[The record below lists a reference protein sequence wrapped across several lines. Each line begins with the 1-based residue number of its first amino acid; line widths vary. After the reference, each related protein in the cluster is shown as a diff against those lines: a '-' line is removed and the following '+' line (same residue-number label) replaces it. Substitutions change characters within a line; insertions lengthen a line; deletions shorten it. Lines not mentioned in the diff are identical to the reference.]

1 MVQRVAIV
9 GAGPGGLAASM
20 LLAARGLAVDVY
32 ETGSRVGGRTQTW
45 EQDGYRFDLG
55 PTFFLYPRV
64 LEEIFEACGF
74 QLRDEVELVQL
85 APQYRLAFEGRGHI
99 DATPD
104 IDSMERQ
111 IAALAPGQE
120 GGFARFLEDN
130 KRKLARARPILE
142 RAFPGIRSVF
152 SADILLALPHMRP
165 WSVDR
170 ELKKYF
176 SDPLVRIAFSF
187 QSKYLGMSPYQC
199 PSLFT
204 ILAFL
209 EYEFGVHHPVGG
221 FSQVSEA
228 MRRVAEH
235 HGARFHLEVPVTG
248 LEFDGRRIR
257 AVESSLGCREYDA
270 VVINGDFGRVVP
282 DLIPDRLRTR
292 WNDRRVE
299 QAKYS
304 CSTFM
309 LYLGIE
315 GLEADLPHHT
325 IHIPTT
331 YSEALEAID
340 PRHELHDNPPFY
352 IQNAC
357 VTDPGQAP
365 EGHST
370 LYVLVPVTNQ
380 AGSVDWST
388 EAPRYRKL
396 LLKRLEE
403 FGIKNLQ
410 SRIRTERMITPAD
423 WESNHSVHRGAVFN
437 LAHSMDQMLHKR
449 PGNRFA
455 DVDRLYLAGGGTHPG
470 SGLPVIYESA
480 RISSDLL
487 CRDLGVSETEDAS
500 GGTGSDGEGDT
511 GPEPGGDA
519 DHAAA

>member
-1 MVQRVAIV
+1 MAGRIAII

-20 LLAARGLAVDVY
+20 LLASRGLEVDVY
-32 ETGSRVGGRTQTW
+32 ESHDAVGGRTKTW
-45 EQDGYRFDLG
+45 EQDGFRFDLG

-64 LEEIFEACGF
+64 LEEIFEACGHR
-74 QLRDEVELVQL
+74 LRDEVDLVQVN
-85 APQYRLAFEGRGHI
+85 PQYQLMFEGKGTL

-104 IDSMERQ
+104 VESMERQ

-120 GGFARFLEDN
+120 GGFARFMSDN
-130 KRKLARARPILE
+130 RRKLARSRPLLE
-142 RAFPGIRSVF
+142 RAFPGLRSLF
-152 SADILLALPHMRP
+152 SADILLALPHLRP

-170 ELKKYF
+170 ELRKYF

-209 EYEFGVHHPVGG
+209 EYEYGVHHAMGG
-221 FSQVSEA
+221 IGRVSEA
-228 MRRVAEH
+228 MWRVAKSQ
-235 HGARFHLEVPVTG
+235 GARFHLSTPVTG
-248 LEFDGRRIR
+248 LDFEGRRVT
-257 AVESSLGCREYDA
+257 AVKTALGRHEYDA
-270 VVINGDFGRVVP
+270 VVINGDFARVVP
-282 DLIPDRLRTR
+282 ELVPDHLRTR
-292 WNDRRVE
+292 WSNRRVKRS
-299 QAKYS
+299 KYS

-315 GLEADLPHHT
+315 GLEEALPHHT
-325 IHIPTT
+325 IHIPRS
-331 YSEALEAID
+331 YSDALEAID
-340 PRHELHDNPPFY
+340 PRHELHDSPPLY

-365 EGHST
+365 DGHST

-380 AGSVDWST
+380 TGSVDWSV

-396 LLKRLEE
+396 ILRRLEE
-403 FGIKNLQ
+403 IGIQDLER
-410 SRIRTERMITPAD
+410 RIRTERVITPAD
-423 WESNHSVHRGAVFN
+423 WESEHRVHRGAVFN

-455 DVDRLYLAGGGTHPG
+455 DVDGLYLTGGGTHPG
-470 SGLPVIYESA
+470 SGLPVIFESA

-487 CRDLGVSETEDAS
+487 CKDLGI
-500 GGTGSDGEGDT
+500 SDGPSKSLP
-511 GPEPGGDA
+511 GPASAPSPLGNTNGGSG
-519 DHAAA
+519 HAVA